1 MARQGI
7 ESKLLETSDNDKIN
21 DEQPE
26 NIWATHYDE
35 QFHIMS
41 LEI

>member
-21 DEQPE
+21 DEQPA
-26 NIWATHYDE
+26 IIRATHYDE
-35 QFHIMS
+35 QFHIMG